1 MSRKMTKSDLSR
13 ADISLLINSEET
25 KNTQLYGNLYDIL
38 VQIRNLKAITL
49 EELKNRNLNHDGI
62 SALTYNKQTLIDN
75 ATKEW
80 IATTDI
86 IDNPDRIAICELCN
100 APNLRYECHI
110 HNTHNNIDLL
120 VGSEC
125 VNRFKIDGY
134 INQKKQ
140 LYQIQKGQK
149 IVQRRSEFYNH
160 FPNYDIFISDAENY
174 FASLPILLPFKIYE
188 PLYQVIKH
196 MRSISTKYIN
206 EGKTPTGSNMS
217 SFRLFEIDME
227 QFNKLKNESDTFV
240 TKNLNTPFI
249 CRRDEI
255 DWLVSNNK
263 FDILQQIAEN
273 NGIYT
278 INTLQNIYSLKFFQK
293 NMQLILNRN
302 SSKLIKFVKVSENV
316 ITFSFNKFGYHPAL
330 TFSLGLSDFMRNIG
344 AYCMMDDTYS
354 YDSADILNIST
365 IDNSYSNLSSILGY
379 TFNMVDNFSCIYLI
393 DYSTNMLF
401 LLRKGDMAIRKFNI
415 YVFMKNYSKYILKSD
430 KYIIN
435 YLFSVIK
442 TANKTSWITQDM
454 QAKQGIDDKVK
465 QLYKDS
471 KEDFIQHNHI
481 NNNRFEIVSY
491 NISSISGTKQIK
503 IDFDNPEYISFDKNS
518 FKIGNQK
525 LNQADY
531 AICLMDSSLEPSY
544 HKGDLLLIQITD
556 EVVDRDKILYVS
568 NESVKIKKIKSE
580 QSNIQNIFDFIHIPK
595 RKLQAY
601 GKILYCMRK

>member
-25 KNTQLYGNLYDIL
+25 RNTQLYGNLYDIL

-62 SALTYNKQTLIDN
+62 SALTYNKQTLLDN

-86 IDNPDRIAICELCN
+86 VDNPDRIAICELCN

-149 IVQRRSEFYNH
+149 IVQRRNEFYNH
-160 FPNYDIFISDAENY
+160 FPNYDIFISEAEDY

-188 PLYQVIKH
+188 QLDQVIKH
-196 MRSISTKYIN
+196 MRIISAKYIN

-217 SFRLFEIDME
+217 SFKLFERDME
-227 QFNKLKNESDTFV
+227 QFNQLKNESDTFV
-240 TKNLNTPFI
+240 TTNLNTPFI
-249 CRRDEI
+249 CKRDEI

-293 NMQLILNRN
+293 NMRLILNRN
-302 SSKLIKFVKVSENV
+302 SSKLIKFVKVNENS
-316 ITFSFNKFGYHPAL
+316 ITFSFNKFGYQPAL
-330 TFSLGLSDFMRNIG
+330 TFSLRLGDFMRNIG
-344 AYCMMDDTYS
+344 AYCIMDDTYS
-354 YDSADILNIST
+354 YDSTDILNISA

-379 TFNMVDNFSCIYLI
+379 TFNMVDNLSCIYLI
-393 DYSTNMLF
+393 DYRTNMLF

-430 KYIIN
+430 KDIIN

-442 TANKTSWITQDM
+442 TVNKTSWITQDM
-454 QAKQGIDDKVK
+454 QAKQGIDEKIK

-471 KEDFIQHNHI
+471 KEDYIQHNHI

-491 NISSISGTKQIK
+491 NISSIAGTNQAK

-518 FKIGNQK
+518 FKIGNRK

-531 AICLMDSSLEPSY
+531 AICLMDSSLEPTY

-556 EVVDRDKILYVS
+556 EVVNRDKILYVS
-568 NESVKIKKIKSE
+568 DESIKIKMIKSE

-595 RKLQAY
+595 TKLQVY
-601 GKILYCMRK
+601 GKILYCLRE